1 MVEVISAGKTKLDAF
16 YQASTYAMSMARL
29 YAHFGI
35 EHPGYCIVFPN
46 PRTDDLFGISIIT
59 CQWDYELCRFSFTA
73 KSINCVLE
81 EINDSILSVLPS
93 RDDCHSAAERFINGE
108 FEHVSKFIFK
118 LWLDACFDDQYEAV
132 EQLSRAHAIF
142 LKVKQR
148 DAAEELVIKVVSE
161 NVHTRLTRFKYINR
175 LQSPYLVHHDST
187 VQLFPRNQKCCAI
200 TFPNL
205 LPPLTR
211 EEARRCLKD
220 LVKKINKAL
229 QSIHQENF
237 HHGDIRLENIC
248 FVLSEDS
255 TDSDVRLIDLE
266 MGYVGQAAECK
277 CVYSE
282 YSLFSCLYSIPKT
295 FGDDGD
301 ID

>member
-1 MVEVISAGKTKLDAF
+1 M
-16 YQASTYAMSMARL
+16 
-29 YAHFGI
+29 
-35 EHPGYCIVFPN
+35 
-46 PRTDDLFGISIIT
+46 
-59 CQWDYELCRFSFTA
+59 
-73 KSINCVLE
+73 
-81 EINDSILSVLPS
+81 
-93 RDDCHSAAERFINGE
+93 
-108 FEHVSKFIFK
+108 
-118 LWLDACFDDQYEAV
+118 
-132 EQLSRAHAIF
+132 
-142 LKVKQR
+142 KQR

-161 NVHTRLTRFKYINR
+161 NVHTRLTRFKDINH

-200 TFPNL
+200 TFPYL

-220 LVKKINKAL
+220 FVKKINKAL

-237 HHGDIRLENIC
+237 HHGDVRLENIC

-255 TDSDVRLIDLE
+255 TDFDVRLIDLE
-266 MGYVGQAAECK
+266 IGYVGQAAECK

-282 YSLFSCLYSIPKT
+282 NSLISCLYSIPKT

-301 ID
+301 IDYLQLGYMILWVFNDDCNDYHKLDKHRRPDAFLDDLLLRGSLISYIL